1 MDCQDCESEGIVVG
15 HLRVV
20 GLLSLKA
27 SSGVEGEIR
36 YGRMSVEAGA
46 KIEGVCKLDDG
57 VKPSELM
64 AETQMMSV
72 DHENGPLQQT
82 A

>member
-1 MDCQDCESEGIVVG
+1 MKLVVLALPRISVKEGVIVG
-15 HLRVV
+15 
-20 GLLSLKA
+20 
-27 SSGVEGEIR
+27 GVEGEIR

-72 DHENGPLQQT
+72 DHENGPLQQS